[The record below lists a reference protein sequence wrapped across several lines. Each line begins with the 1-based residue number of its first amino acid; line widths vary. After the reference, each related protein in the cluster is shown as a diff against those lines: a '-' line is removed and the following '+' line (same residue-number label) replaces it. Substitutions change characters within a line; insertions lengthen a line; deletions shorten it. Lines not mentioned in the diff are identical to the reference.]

1 MADPAVEFV
10 LDAIA
15 QNWGTVGV
23 SVVGH
28 SKTIGDLSDVPL
40 ERINRD
46 DAINLDKADGLST
59 LDGPVDE
66 QADTLQATN
75 YVGVSS
81 TTRDDSPI
89 GSAYDHQSDVIVQV
103 RLEGMTA
110 RHGKYGAIDP
120 YWNTS
125 DAVSRDYPTTSWQ
138 NLKLN
143 LRRSIAIERK
153 FPQVDAPQMAF
164 KDLFFENQSD
174 SSSDHAHY
182 YRWDADLRFSGFET
196 LPDP

>member
-10 LDAIA
+10 LDAIE

-23 SVVGH
+23 AVVGY
-28 SKTIGDLSDVPL
+28 SKVIDSLADVPL

-46 DAINLDKADGLST
+46 DAINLDKADGLAS

-66 QADTLQATN
+66 QADTLQGMN
-75 YVGVSS
+75 YVGVAS
-81 TTRDDSPI
+81 TTRSDSPM
-89 GSAYDHQSDVIVQV
+89 GTEYDHRSETVVQL
-103 RLEGMTA
+103 RLEGLTA

-120 YWNTS
+120 YWGTDN
-125 DAVSRDYPTTSWQ
+125 AVDRDYPTTSWEM
-138 NLKLN
+138 LKLN
-143 LRRSIAIERK
+143 LRRSILIERE

-164 KDLFFENQSD
+164 KDLFLENQRD
-174 SSSDHAHY
+174 SSSEYAHG
-182 YRWDADLRFSGFET
+182 YRWDADIRFSGFET